1 MSVDFKILKS
11 WFDVELNSSFY
22 VHSKRLLFFILFIDP
37 QIQNFI
43 PHYCYDDLKN
53 TSFLL
58 FIYISKNSKDLEA
71 LGLEMPHILQSYIH
85 GIN

>member
-1 MSVDFKILKS
+1 MKLKLWLSVDFKILKFR
-11 WFDVELNSSFY
+11 FDEELNSSFY

-37 QIQNFI
+37 QIQNSI

-53 TSFLL
+53 TFH
-58 FIYISKNSKDLEA
+58 IYSKDLDNK
-71 LGLEMPHILQSYIH
+71 HSYFAIIH